1 MCDAMNDAPLPPAP
15 PSDPGVASGDDKSD
29 KKRKKVRSAWISFV
43 GRIVAQFVGS
53 AATITLGLLLLHKY
67 QPAAKVQAS
76 NTSEQTRTVRT
87 DVRAANERSVAVLPL
102 LNLSSNPGQQYVA
115 DSMTEILTA
124 DLAQIPQLRVLSRTS
139 ATNTD
144 TQKRSVPDIAAT
156 LGVRYVLEG
165 SVAQADGK
173 VRITA
178 QLIDASRDE
187 HVWARRYD
195 RPARNILDIQDEVAA
210 AIVHDLATAV
220 VNADE
225 AVAVQTSGA
234 DRHP

>member
-1 MCDAMNDAPLPPAP
+1 MNEAPIPQTAP
-15 PSDPGVASGDDKSD
+15 PQ
-29 KKRKKVRSAWISFV
+29 KKQKKVRSVWISFV

-53 AATITLGLLLLHKY
+53 AATIVLGLMLLHKY
-67 QPAAKVQAS
+67 QPAKVQAS
-76 NTSEQTRTVRT
+76 NTGGQAQSESKV
-87 DVRAANERSVAVLPL
+87 VRAETRAADDMSVAVLPL
-102 LNLSSNPGQQYVA
+102 LNLSSNPGQQYIA

-124 DLAQIPQLRVLSRTS
+124 DLAQLPQLRVLSRTS
-139 ATNTD
+139 ATNVD

-173 VRITA
+173 VRITV

-195 RPARNILDIQDEVAA
+195 RAAKNILDIQDEVAA
-210 AIVHDLATAV
+210 AIVHDLATTV

-225 AVAVQTSGA
+225 AAAVQTSGA
-234 DRHP
+234 R